1 MVSAYNVT
9 INQSALTQ
17 KKGRQRRMSKVGQF
31 SKVSLEQYIT
41 DSMNDLLESGMTDA
55 EAIEFLTYK
64 HDNIILPKRST
75 SGSAGY
81 DFYSPIGFELN
92 PGESIKIPTGV
103 RCFMD
108 KDWVLML
115 YVRSS
120 IGFKYHV
127 VLANGTGIIDSDF
140 YNGSGEGHI
149 FIKLVNEGDKTLK
162 VEPGDRIAQ
171 GVFLQYG
178 ITFDDDADGVR
189 EGGIGSTGV

>member
-1 MVSAYNVT
+1 MVSVYNVT
-9 INQSALTQ
+9 INQNVLTQ
-17 KKGRQRRMSKVGQF
+17 KKGQKRMSKVGQF
-31 SKVSLEQYIT
+31 SKISLEQYIA
-41 DSMNDLLESGMTDA
+41 DSINDLLESGMTDA

-92 PGESIKIPTGV
+92 PGESIKIPTGI

-149 FIKLVNEGDKTLK
+149 FIKLVNEGEKTLK

-178 ITFDDDADGVR
+178 ITFDDEADGVR

>member
-1 MVSAYNVT
+1 
-9 INQSALTQ
+9 
-17 KKGRQRRMSKVGQF
+17 MSKVGQF

-41 DSMNDLLESGMTDA
+41 DSMNDLLESGMSDA

-81 DFYSPIGFELN
+81 DFYSPVGFELN

-178 ITFDDDADGVR
+178 ITFDDEADGIR

>member
-9 INQSALTQ
+9 INQNVLTQ
-17 KKGRQRRMSKVGQF
+17 KKGQRRMSKVGQF

-41 DSMNDLLESGMTDA
+41 DSMNDLLESGITDS

-81 DFYSPIGFELN
+81 DFYSPVGFELN

-178 ITFDDDADGVR
+178 ITFDDEADGVR
-189 EGGIGSTGV
+189 DGGIGSTGV